1 MARGA
6 QTPSI
11 HDDSRPLERA
21 RMTENL
27 FEKIRDVLA
36 DEFEIPRA
44 SIVPEANLYT
54 DLGID
59 SIDAVDLIVRLREIT
74 GKQVPPDRFKA
85 VRTIADVVAVLE
97 TL

>member
-1 MARGA
+1 
-6 QTPSI
+6 
-11 HDDSRPLERA
+11 
-21 RMTENL
+21 MTEDL
-27 FEKIRDVLA
+27 FEKVRTVLA
-36 DEFEIPRA
+36 EEFEIPRE
-44 SIVPEANLYT
+44 SIVPGANLYQ

-85 VRTIADVVAVLE
+85 VRTVGDVIAVLE